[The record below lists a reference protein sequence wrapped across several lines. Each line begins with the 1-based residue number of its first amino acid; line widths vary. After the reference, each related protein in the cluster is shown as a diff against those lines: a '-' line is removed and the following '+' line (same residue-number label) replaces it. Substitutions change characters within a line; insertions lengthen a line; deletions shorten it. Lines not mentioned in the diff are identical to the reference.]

1 MANHH
6 KVNNMEH
13 LLKDTANHH
22 KVNNMEHLLKDM
34 ANLNQDMVNR
44 LKVINLDM
52 VYLLRA
58 LANLNQDKI
67 LTVDMVINNHQ
78 ASEWTSYGKANF

>member
-1 MANHH
+1 
-6 KVNNMEH
+6 
-13 LLKDTANHH
+13 
-22 KVNNMEHLLKDM
+22 MEHLLKDM

-78 ASEWTSYGKANF
+78 ASE